1 MVREVP
7 IKIRKVPYMINEV
20 PSQFRNVVT
29 FFFVVKNV
37 TIFVAMSGCKHN
49 VAIYVATFITNLF

>member
-1 MVREVP
+1 MRLP
-7 IKIRKVPYMINEV
+7 A
-20 PSQFRNVVT
+20 SQFRNVVT